1 MVELERYDITE
12 EQWERIK
19 DFFPQQKTGRPTKI
33 SNRDAFNAV
42 IWLSRTGSP
51 WRDLPRHYG
60 PWQTVYSR
68 WRIWTDS
75 GLLERIFQALGID
88 PDRENMSLDSIT
100 IKVHQKAFGA
110 QKKAAVTFLTKRSG

>member
-1 MVELERYDITE
+1 MVESERYDITE

-33 SNRDAFNAV
+33 FNRDTFNAV

-110 QKKAAVTFLTKRSG
+110 QKKPL